1 MGKAKGKLLSK
12 LYGKKEKEAPQ
23 SPSQSVLFKRTE
35 GENVRPKSKRYG
47 VLAFLNF
54 FRKRKLQRDEFERI
68 HIIKAKRKLVPI
80 RFPWQQSERETFI
93 AKREEAIRNPDE
105 FKRAGKLMRIKFPEK
120 HTASRI
126 GVGYPSKGLIYAN
139 LDIARGAKQREVL
152 ARTDS
157 GTPLLFKPL
166 ETKIPGP
173 IPDNI
178 FTEYC
183 TRMGIG
189 VYDGKPTEDER
200 PSQTL
205 DLTAFDLYWE
215 DIRIERDVIIRELH
229 FMPLKTKVDIA
240 HLTVFEKSMYHLAR
254 SCYYSP
260 HYSHKKCEDI
270 LQIFIWLLNRSNL
283 PLVFHIKVLQ
293 SLSLILY
300 SSPVFKKELVQI
312 GGVRILVRVMQLGMS
327 YCGLQASW
335 AVYCLTMAAI
345 GSPEIIAELRKIKD
359 IDERVGEMTFHM
371 FWYHWPANFGIIL
384 QSILYG
390 PGGVANFLDS
400 FEFL

>member
-1 MGKAKGKLLSK
+1 MGKARRFPTLF
-12 LYGKKEKEAPQ
+12 GKKEKEAKPR
-23 SPSQSVLFKRTE
+23 S
-35 GENVRPKSKRYG
+35 KSILIEEEAHTRKPYFG
-47 VLAFLNF
+47 ILSFFNF
-54 FRKRKLQRDEFERI
+54 FQKRKLQKEEFEKI
-68 HIIKAKRKLVPI
+68 YIIKSKRKRIPI
-80 RFPWQQSERETFI
+80 RFPWQASEREEFI
-93 AKREEAIRNPDE
+93 AKREDAARNPDVY
-105 FKRAGKLMRIKFPEK
+105 KAAGKLMRIKFPEK
-120 HTASRI
+120 HTASKV
-126 GVGYPSKGLIYAN
+126 GVGYPSRGLVYAN
-139 LDIARGAKQREVL
+139 LGIVRGTQEREVL
-152 ARTDS
+152 TRTSS

-173 IPDNI
+173 IPDNV

-189 VYDGKPTEDER
+189 VYDGEPAEDER

-215 DIRIERDVIIRELH
+215 DIRIERDVIIRELRY
-229 FMPLKTKVDIA
+229 MPLKAKVELT
-240 HLTVFEKSMYHLAR
+240 HLAVFEKSMYHLAR

-283 PLVFHIKVLQ
+283 PLVFHIKVMQ
-293 SLSLILY
+293 CLSLILY
-300 SSPVFKKELVQI
+300 SSPVFKKELVNI

-335 AVYCLTMAAI
+335 AVYVLTMAAI
-345 GSPEIIAELRKIKD
+345 GSPDIIEELRKIKD

-371 FWYHWPANFGIIL
+371 FWYHWPTNFGLIL
-384 QSILYG
+384 QSILFG
-390 PGGVANFLDS
+390 PGGVANYLDA